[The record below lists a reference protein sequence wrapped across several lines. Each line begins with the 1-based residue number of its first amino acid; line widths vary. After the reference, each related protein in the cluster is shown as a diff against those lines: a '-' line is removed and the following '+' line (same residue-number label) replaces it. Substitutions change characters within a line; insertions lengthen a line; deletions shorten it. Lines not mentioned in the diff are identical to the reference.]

1 MVLEDIPKVARVH
14 EEVFVR
20 QTLSRQ
26 WISCNFQA
34 FPRIRY
40 FVAEVDQDIVGYIQ
54 WTEKSGFRTDVVLE
68 LEQIAVIPSMQ
79 NKKIGTALIL
89 HSLPLVQNELKQRG
103 STIRSILIGTRI
115 DNSAQKLYAN
125 TLGAEIVA
133 TIRNL
138 FSADEVL
145 MIAKNIEAIIPT
157 EGDS

>member
-1 MVLEDIPKVARVH
+1 MSSEKVA
-14 EEVFVR
+14 
-20 QTLSRQ
+20 
-26 WISCNFQA
+26 
-34 FPRIRY
+34 
-40 FVAEVDQDIVGYIQ
+40 
-54 WTEKSGFRTDVVLE
+54 KS
-68 LEQIAVIPSMQ
+68 
-79 NKKIGTALIL
+79 
-89 HSLPLVQNELKQRG
+89 SLPLVKNELKQRG

-145 MIAKNIEAIIPT
+145 MIAKDIEAIIPT